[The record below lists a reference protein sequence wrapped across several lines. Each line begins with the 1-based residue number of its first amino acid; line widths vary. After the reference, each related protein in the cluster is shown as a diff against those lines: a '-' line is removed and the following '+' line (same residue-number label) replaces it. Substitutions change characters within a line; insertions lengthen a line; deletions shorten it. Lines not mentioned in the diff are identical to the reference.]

1 MADKR
6 NSNEE
11 KKVSVNDDYI
21 ELLSY
26 VKKKDEYEDIYSY
39 SSRDED
45 EYEDIFSDSSKEDIY
60 ISKGRR
66 KEPEEDGIYIS
77 RNKASHYPKQREEYN
92 EDEFSVEIPVTPP
105 LSRNKSLQD
114 TDEISD
120 FEARRGKLV
129 PEKNGSKG
137 KKIVAIILAVVFA
150 FGAILFVMA
159 NGVVGKFTKAEEIEH
174 IEGASLISDKNVR
187 NILLIGCDKAN
198 GGSSRSDSI
207 MIASVNKTTGRI
219 TVCSI
224 LRDTHLYIPG
234 KREAKVNSAYA
245 WGGANLLIQT
255 IEHNF
260 GIKIDDYATV
270 NFEMFTALVDGL
282 GGVDVEVTEDE
293 ADYINNRHR
302 YGKEK
307 KPDTFESGESVH
319 LNGYQALW
327 YSRIRKLDSDFMR
340 TQRQRKVISAIAS
353 KVKGQINPIGIFGLV
368 STAKEV
374 APYIETTLS
383 TSDFWSLI
391 FSLSGC
397 LAKSG
402 ADMDKLL
409 VSQQIPFDDTW
420 WYSSQWDGSSISINL
435 EQNKQMLYEL
445 LYEEPVEEDTTED
458 ITE

>member
-1 MADKR
+1 MSDQR

-11 KKVSVNDDYI
+11 KKLSINDDYI

-26 VKKKDEYEDIYSY
+26 VKDKDEYEDVYSY
-39 SSRDED
+39 SSHDED
-45 EYEDIFSDSSKEDIY
+45 EYEDVFSDSSKEDIY
-60 ISKGRR
+60 ISRGRR
-66 KEPEEDGIYIS
+66 KIAEEDGIYIS
-77 RNKASHYPKQREEYN
+77 RNKSSYQQKQAEEYK

-105 LSRNKSLQD
+105 LSRKKSLQD

-129 PEKNGSKG
+129 PEKKGSKG
-137 KKIVAIILAVVFA
+137 KKIVAIILAVVLA

-159 NGVVGKFTKAEEIEH
+159 NSVVGKFTKAEDIEH
-174 IEGASLISDKNVR
+174 IDGVELVSDKNVR

-207 MIASVNKTTGRI
+207 MIASVNKSTGRI
-219 TVCSI
+219 TICSI

-234 KREAKVNSAYA
+234 EREAKVNAAYA

-307 KPDTFESGESVH
+307 KPDVFESGESVH

-397 LAKSG
+397 LTKSG
-402 ADMDKLL
+402 ADTDKLL

-420 WYSSQWDGSSISINL
+420 WYSSQWDGSSISIDL
-435 EQNKQMLYEL
+435 EENKQMLYTL
-445 LYEEPVEEDTTED
+445 LYEEPVEDLTE
-458 ITE
+458 E

>member
-1 MADKR
+1 MEEKR
-6 NSNEE
+6 NPNEE
-11 KKVSVNDDYI
+11 KKVSINDDYI

-26 VKKKDEYEDIYSY
+26 VKGKDEYEDIYSY
-39 SSRDED
+39 SSDED
-45 EYEDIFSDSSKEDIY
+45 EFEDVFSDSSKEDIY
-60 ISKGRR
+60 ISQGRR
-66 KEPEEDGIYIS
+66 KQTEDDGIYIS
-77 RNKASHYPKQREEYN
+77 RNKSSHQPVKNEEYTA
-92 EDEFSVEIPVTPP
+92 DEFSVEIPVTPP
-105 LSRNKSLQD
+105 VTRKKSLQD

-120 FEARRGKLV
+120 FEARRGKTV
-129 PEKNGSKG
+129 SDKNGSKG
-137 KKIVAIILAVVFA
+137 KKIVAIILAVILA
-150 FGAILFVMA
+150 FGAILFAMA
-159 NGVVGKFTKAEEIEH
+159 NSVVGKFAKAEKIEH
-174 IEGASLISDKNVR
+174 VEGIELTSDRNVR

-207 MIASVNKTTGRI
+207 MIASVNKKTGKI

-234 KREAKVNSAYA
+234 NREAKVNSAYA

-282 GGVDVEVTEDE
+282 GGVDVEVTENE

-302 YGKEK
+302 YGNEK

-340 TQRQRKVISAIAS
+340 TQRQRKVISAIVS
-353 KVKGQINPIGIFGLV
+353 KAKKQVNPIGIFGLV

-383 TSDFWSLI
+383 TGDFWSLI

-409 VSQQIPFDDTW
+409 VSQQIPFDNTW

-435 EQNKQMLYEL
+435 EENKKMLYTL
-445 LYEEPVEEDTTED
+445 LYEEPVEEITED
-458 ITE
+458 VTE

>member
-1 MADKR
+1 MAEKR
-6 NSNEE
+6 NSNDE
-11 KKVSVNDDYI
+11 KKISINDDYI
-21 ELLSY
+21 ELLSS
-26 VKKKDEYEDIYSY
+26 VKQTDEYEDVYSY
-39 SSRDED
+39 SSGDED
-45 EYEDIFSDSSKEDIY
+45 EYEDVFSDSSKEDIY

-66 KEPEEDGIYIS
+66 KQTEEDGIYIS
-77 RNKASHYPKQREEYN
+77 RNKASYRPKQTEEYN
-92 EDEFSVEIPVTPP
+92 DDEFSVEIPVTPP
-105 LSRNKSLQD
+105 LSRKKSLQD

-129 PEKNGSKG
+129 PEKKGSKG
-137 KKIVAIILAVVFA
+137 RKITAIILAVVLA
-150 FGAILFVMA
+150 FGAVLFVMA
-159 NGVVGKFTKAEEIEH
+159 NSVVGKFTKAEKIEH
-174 IEGASLISDKNVR
+174 IEGVELVSDKNVR

-207 MIASVNKTTGRI
+207 MIASVNKNTGKI

-234 KREAKVNSAYA
+234 EREAKVNAAYA

-270 NFEMFTALVDGL
+270 DFEMFTALVDGL
-282 GGVDVEVTEDE
+282 GGVEVEVTEDE

-302 YGKEK
+302 YGNEK
-307 KPDTFESGESVH
+307 KPDAFESGESVH

-340 TQRQRKVISAIAS
+340 TQRQRKVITAIAS
-353 KVKGQINPIGIFGLV
+353 KVKGQINPIGVFGLV
-368 STAKEV
+368 STAKDV
-374 APYIETTLS
+374 APFIETTLS

-397 LAKSG
+397 LVKSG

-445 LYEEPVEEDTTED
+445 LYEEPVEEATEET
-458 ITE
+458 IE

>member
-1 MADKR
+1 MSDRKKQ
-6 NSNEE
+6 NEE
-11 KKVSVNDDYI
+11 KKVSINDDYI

-26 VKKKDEYEDIYSY
+26 VKEKDEYEDVYSY
-39 SSRDED
+39 SSHDED
-45 EYEDIFSDSSKEDIY
+45 EYEDVFSDSSKEDIY

-66 KEPEEDGIYIS
+66 KVPEEDGIYIS
-77 RNKASHYPKQREEYN
+77 RNKASYQQKQSEDYD
-92 EDEFSVEIPVTPP
+92 EDEFSVEIPVAAP
-105 LSRNKSLQD
+105 LSRKRSLQD

-129 PEKNGSKG
+129 PEKKGSKG
-137 KKIVAIILAVVFA
+137 KKAVAIILAVVLA

-159 NGVVGKFTKAEEIEH
+159 NGVVGKFTRAEDIEH
-174 IEGASLISDKNVR
+174 IEGVELVSDKNVR

-207 MIASVNKTTGRI
+207 MIASVNKSTGKI
-219 TVCSI
+219 TICSI

-234 KREAKVNSAYA
+234 EREAKVNSAYA

-293 ADYINNRHR
+293 ADYINNRHK
-302 YGKEK
+302 YGYEK

-383 TSDFWSLI
+383 TTDFWSLI

-435 EQNKQMLYEL
+435 EQNKQMLYTL
-445 LYEEPVEEDTTED
+445 LYEEPVEEDTTE
-458 ITE
+458 IE